1 MNACFPA
8 YKTNNMEYLT
18 RRAMLQYGAA
28 AIAMPL
34 IGCEKK
40 QDDIYP
46 SSLYFYN
53 SSSYLTA
60 PRLEQIIVETKK
72 AFDNV
77 GISFKRAEEIK
88 TFPELSGLDIL
99 MIYSE
104 SQIVLS
110 YLGSYGQFTL
120 NEADYLVMKQSIP
133 SLPYSNDEAKVH
145 LGYIWTPGLIKETR
159 TEKDIMPLFI
169 ATSIHEI
176 AHGLGAPHTE
186 PAEGCT
192 DEVCKPKQFYMVG
205 RTDYMESVFHPVT
218 VEKMK
223 AFIQKVQAI
232 PKHKNKEEKGK
243 LIDSLRDISLS
254 NFTYYAPFPEW

>member
-1 MNACFPA
+1 
-8 YKTNNMEYLT
+8 
-18 RRAMLQYGAA
+18 MLQYGAA

-104 SQIVLS
+104 GMLPK
-110 YLGSYGQFTL
+110 YPGSYGQFSLDKT
-120 NEADYLVMKQSIP
+120 DYLVVMQRIP
-133 SLPYSNDEAKVH
+133 SLPYSDDEAKAH
-145 LGYIWTPGLIKETR
+145 LGYIDTPELIKETR

-176 AHGLGAPHTE
+176 AHGLGAPHIK
-186 PAEGCT
+186 PAIGCIG
-192 DEVCKPKQFYMVG
+192 EVCKPKQFYMVG